1 MCLQDLAI
9 ERRLQ
14 TRFATL
20 DTLTTTWRLKANPT
34 RHSLVVSTSGGSIR
48 VNMNADGTVRTL
60 WESIVTIWNGA
71 GTQDLSQ
78 TVVLRVADLGSA
90 LAGDL
95 EITTVDTSN
104 QYAPYETYTPAQ
116 LDKLVQEALPI

>member
-20 DTLTTTWRLKANPT
+20 DTLTTTWRFKANPT
-34 RHSLVVSTSGGSIR
+34 RHTVVVSTSGGVIR

-60 WESIVTIWNGA
+60 WESIVTVYNGV

>member
-14 TRFATL
+14 SRFATL

-34 RHSLVVSTSGGSIR
+34 RHSLVVATAGGFIR
-48 VNMNADGTVRTL
+48 VNMNADGVVRTL
-60 WESIVTIWNGA
+60 WESIITVYNGV

-78 TVVLRVADLGSA
+78 TVVLKVSDFGSA

-95 EITTVDTSN
+95 EIFTNDTGN
-104 QYAPYETYTPAQ
+104 QYAPFETYTPAQ
-116 LDKLVQEALPI
+116 LDKLVQEELPI